1 MMSKKEEDQRLANLE
16 AQQDAQEEQIKNSS
30 LIDQQK
36 QQQRDQALD
45 DAEEAQL

>member
-30 LIDQQK
+30 LIDQ
-36 QQQRDQALD
+36 
-45 DAEEAQL
+45 